1 MFTQQRQS
9 FGTESDRASLA
20 TPAASSLALARRC
33 GAACPNGSKW
43 ASVEHRAERRRRF
56 VHQTHQA
63 LGSGCAAI
71 AYDVPVRKTKPDGDL
86 RRQGPTPGMTAD
98 SLWRLSCGSASAPA
112 GSAHRSRH
120 RPGLVMRPDL
130 AGGSTARGEL
140 APIGGNCPGM
150 ARAAPAIR
158 SKGRGRRGACNR
170 SRANAYG
177 GARRRRAGE
186 APYPTGKREYFVNI
200 AKKMQNPIDRME
212 DAPYRRLHQDGLARL
227 IRCCRPGRQKWTDSH
242 PLESIEGG

>member
-1 MFTQQRQS
+1 MQPRARAHLPTVGQVRPTPKNATRPEPHHPLLEGS
-9 FGTESDRASLA
+9 NNDPRLYPSATRDRRD
-20 TPAASSLALARRC
+20 PVGAL
-33 GAACPNGSKW
+33 
-43 ASVEHRAERRRRF
+43 EHRAERRRRF

-120 RPGLVMRPDL
+120 RPGPVMRPNL

-140 APIGGNCPGM
+140 APIGGDFPGM
-150 ARAAPAIR
+150 VRAAPAIR
-158 SKGRGRRGACNR
+158 SKGR
-170 SRANAYG
+170 SRL
-177 GARRRRAGE
+177 RIPR
-186 APYPTGKREYFVNI
+186 
-200 AKKMQNPIDRME
+200 
-212 DAPYRRLHQDGLARL
+212 
-227 IRCCRPGRQKWTDSH
+227 
-242 PLESIEGG
+242 